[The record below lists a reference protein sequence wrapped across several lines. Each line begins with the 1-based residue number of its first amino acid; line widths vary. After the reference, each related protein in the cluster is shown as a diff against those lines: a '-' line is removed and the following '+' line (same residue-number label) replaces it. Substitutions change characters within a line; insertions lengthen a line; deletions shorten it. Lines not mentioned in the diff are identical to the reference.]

1 MAALRMLG
9 AVGEF
14 VLRRLLPAICA
25 TMLAAMVLFV
35 AYTVVMR
42 TVFLAPPF
50 WGDTLTMFANIWM
63 VMLGFALAVRERSN
77 IAMEAVHQFIS
88 PKARRLLWQLW
99 TTLFGLVGLLML
111 WPGYRAA
118 SRILGAYW
126 ELSNLP
132 KSVPMMILPIAG
144 ALVVLAAALAIVE
157 AIRHPHVVGGD
168 VSDPST

>member
-1 MAALRMLG
+1 MG
-9 AVGEF
+9 
-14 VLRRLLPAICA
+14 VLRVFSVIGDVLLRRVLPALCA
-25 TMLAAMVLFV
+25 TMLALMVLFV

-88 PKARRLLWQLW
+88 PRARRLLWQLW
-99 TTLFGLVGLLML
+99 TGLFGLVGVLML
-111 WPGYRAA
+111 WPGYQAA

-126 ELSNLP
+126 ELGNLP

-144 ALVVLAAALAIVE
+144 FLVVLAAVLAIIE
-157 AIRHPHVVGGD
+157 AIRHPERVGQSPVD
-168 VSDPST
+168 ESH